1 MGADGIEVAQS
12 YYLESE
18 GAHRVAQNFFAHLLG
33 VAVGR
38 LGGLNGRGFGNRQ
51 RIRLTVDGAGGAKN
65 ESARRLGALV
75 VQQVEQRVEVVAVV
89 GNGFGHALTH
99 RLVGSEV
106 NDSVKVAT
114 PQKSLGG
121 SLVGKVDL
129 NPLGANARNGLDA
142 VEYLSSGIVQVVS
155 QNNSVAAGDEVH
167 GGVRADVAK
176 APGDENGFHLLKA
189 LKSRCSCL

>member
-1 MGADGIEVAQS
+1 MGPYGIEVAQG
-12 YYLESE
+12 YGLESKSLHGIAE
-18 GAHRVAQNFFAHLLG
+18 DFFAHLLG

-38 LGGLNGRGFGNRQ
+38 LRGFDRCGLGNRQ

-89 GNGFGHALTH
+89 GNGFGHALAH
-99 RLVGSEV
+99 RFVGRKMYDSIKASAGQKGFGGAAVSEV
-106 NDSVKVAT
+106 
-114 PQKSLGG
+114 
-121 SLVGKVDL
+121 DL
-129 NPLGANARNGLDA
+129 DPLGANARNGLDA
-142 VEYLSSGIVQVVS
+142 VEYFGAAVVEVVG
-155 QNNSVAAGDEVH
+155 QNYAVAAGDEVH

>member
-1 MGADGIEVAQS
+1 MGPYGIEVAQG
-12 YYLESE
+12 YGLESKSLHGIAE
-18 GAHRVAQNFFAHLLG
+18 DFFAHLLG

-38 LGGLNGRGFGNRQ
+38 LRGFDRCGFGNRQ

-75 VQQVEQRVEVVAVV
+75 VQQIEQRVEVVAVV

-129 NPLGANARNGLDA
+129 DPLGADA
-142 VEYLSSGIVQVVS
+142 
-155 QNNSVAAGDEVH
+155 
-167 GGVRADVAK
+167 
-176 APGDENGFHLLKA
+176 
-189 LKSRCSCL
+189 

>member
-89 GNGFGHALTH
+89 GNGFGHALAH
-99 RLVGSEV
+99 RFVGRKMYDSIKASAGQKGFGGAAVSEV
-106 NDSVKVAT
+106 
-114 PQKSLGG
+114 
-121 SLVGKVDL
+121 DL
-129 NPLGANARNGLDA
+129 DPLGANARNGLDA
-142 VEYLSSGIVQVVS
+142 VEYFGAAVIEVIG
-155 QNNSVAAGDEVH
+155 QNYAVAAGDEVH